1 MGNTDGMNLYR
12 FGPDVLVVAA
22 SRSSALAML
31 QSYFTEPVTLP
42 NGCYTL
48 EQYIEEVH
56 RIEANPGDLI
66 RMLVPG
72 ETVTI
77 PFYAINA
84 NPLVADLWEMLARAD
99 RDSMMDLELT
109 AKAAIALLGP
119 GVADL
124 SA

>member
-1 MGNTDGMNLYR
+1 
-12 FGPDVLVVAA
+12 
-22 SRSSALAML
+22 
-31 QSYFTEPVTLP
+31 
-42 NGCYTL
+42 
-48 EQYIEEVH
+48 
-56 RIEANPGDLI
+56 
-66 RMLVPG
+66 MLVPG

-99 RDSMMDLELT
+99 RDSMMDIELT

-119 GVADL
+119 GVTDL